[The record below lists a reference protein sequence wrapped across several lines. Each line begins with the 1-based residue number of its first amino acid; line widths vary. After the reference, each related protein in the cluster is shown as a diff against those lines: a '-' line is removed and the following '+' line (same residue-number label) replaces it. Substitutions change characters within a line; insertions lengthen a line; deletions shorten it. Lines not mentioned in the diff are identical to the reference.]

1 MGVLNIFNIIRRSNM
16 SENDIINTSKMMTV
30 EYYNRYIQ
38 NMEPDMS
45 DVLIDINN
53 VKVIEK
59 NDRIDSMHLILQ
71 VDVDLWLSYNVIYN
85 KYLSMFTESYITL
98 N

>member
-1 MGVLNIFNIIRRSNM
+1 M

-45 DVLIDINN
+45 NVLIDINN

-59 NDRIDSMHLILQ
+59 NDKIDSIHLVLQ
-71 VDVDLWLSYNVIYN
+71 VDVDLWLLYNVVYN
-85 KYLSMFTESYITL
+85 KYLSTFTESYITL

>member
-1 MGVLNIFNIIRRSNM
+1 M

-59 NDRIDSMHLILQ
+59 NDKIDSIHLVLQ
-71 VDVDLWLSYNVIYN
+71 VDIDLWLLYNVVYN
-85 KYLSMFTESYITL
+85 KYLSTFTESYITL
-98 N
+98 S

>member
-1 MGVLNIFNIIRRSNM
+1 M

>member
-1 MGVLNIFNIIRRSNM
+1 M

-59 NDRIDSMHLILQ
+59 NDKIDSIHLILQ

>member
-1 MGVLNIFNIIRRSNM
+1 M

-45 DVLIDINN
+45 NVLIDINN

-59 NDRIDSMHLILQ
+59 NDRIDSMHLVLQ

-85 KYLSMFTESYITL
+85 KYLSIFTESYITL

>member
-1 MGVLNIFNIIRRSNM
+1 M

-45 DVLIDINN
+45 NVLIDINN

>member
-1 MGVLNIFNIIRRSNM
+1 M

-59 NDRIDSMHLILQ
+59 NDKIDSIHLILQ
-71 VDVDLWLSYNVIYN
+71 VDGDLWLSYNVVYN
-85 KYLSMFTESYITL
+85 KYLSIFTESYITL